1 MKRTLFSW
9 VISVT
14 AGIIVGGA
22 GGFLALTLVNGGDA
36 TADSNPDGGGGA
48 VGTRPGIESVG
59 DPVESA
65 NGAAGGGYGT
75 GTSGERYRSAAFEQE
90 LRNAVNEVL
99 GDQRRTAIV
108 TATERVRPAVVTVFV
123 VERQRR
129 RGIFDDLWA
138 DFFGSQIPGQ
148 VYENRGLGSGV
159 IVTDDGYVVTNDHVV
174 GSADEITVRLTDGR
188 EFTGVV
194 VDSDPRQDL
203 AVIKIDPPEN
213 LPVAELGDSA
223 DIMIGEW
230 IIALGSPFGFLL
242 QDPQPSVSVGV
253 VSAVGRSFMT
263 PGENGTRYFPSTI
276 QTDAAINP
284 GNSGG
289 PLVNVLGEVVGI
301 NSFILS
307 QSGGSVG
314 IGFAI
319 PINQV
324 HEALDQ
330 IRTIGYIRKPWYGFE
345 TDDNSYAYVA
355 RYNVENERGAV
366 VVRVDDDSN
375 AERLGIKPGSLIVG
389 INGERVEGNQD
400 LEAVLL
406 MTAIGETVSLEY
418 YPYGSSRKRTVELT
432 IEERPRGR

>member
-1 MKRTLFSW
+1 MKRTVMSW
-9 VISVT
+9 FISVA
-14 AGIIVGGA
+14 AGLVVGGL
-22 GGFLALTLVNGGDA
+22 GGFLALSLVIGGNA
-36 TADSNPDGGGGA
+36 TADTAGEEGRGRGGLTPVVSDA
-48 VGTRPGIESVG
+48 ASTVEMSADDRATIE
-59 DPVESA
+59 A
-65 NGAAGGGYGT
+65 WQ
-75 GTSGERYRSAAFEQE
+75 QE
-90 LRNAVNEVL
+90 LREAVNEIV

-108 TATERVRPAVVTVFV
+108 TATEQVRAAVVTVFV
-123 VERQRR
+123 VERGRR
-129 RGIFDDLWA
+129 RGIFDDMWA
-138 DFFGSQIPGQ
+138 DFFGGTIPGQ
-148 VYENRGLGSGV
+148 EYENRGLGSGV
-159 IVTDDGYVVTNDHVV
+159 IVSEDGYVLTNDHVV
-174 GSADEITVRLTDGR
+174 GGADEITVRLADGR

-194 VDSDPRQDL
+194 IDSDPQQDL
-203 AVIKIDPPEN
+203 AVIKIDPPDDI
-213 LPVAELGDSA
+213 PVAEMGDSS

-319 PINQV
+319 PINQA
-324 HEALDQ
+324 HEALEQ
-330 IRTIGYIRKPWYGFE
+330 IRTVGYIRKAWYGFS
-345 TDDNSYAYVA
+345 TDDNSYGYVA
-355 RYNVENERGAV
+355 RYNVRNERGAV
-366 VVRVDDDSN
+366 VVRVDDNSQ

-389 INGERVEGNQD
+389 INGQAVSGVQD

-406 MTAIGETVSLEY
+406 MSSIGDTVTLEY
-418 YPYGSSRKRTVELT
+418 YPYGSSRKRTDELT